1 MKKTIYIIALLIA
14 AFTSIISGN
23 SLQAQGS
30 ALSDTVV
37 MGASYANEI
46 YYSMQNGKILASPR
60 NTWDIAFRTMLRSSS
75 ILTND
80 GSGVVLY
87 TYPKSDTSGWAG
99 MDTTGFK
106 TWTPMYNDVN
116 DWENGA
122 FSRNAKGYP
131 DYGWGIYNSVS
142 HDLNGDSLFIIQ
154 LRDGSLRKLWIK
166 DKHSVQDIYHFR
178 FANLDGTNDHTDTL
192 NLANDLATDFVG
204 FSLET
209 NQRVNF
215 QPPASSWDLVFTKY
229 MSIQPGNVP
238 YPAMAV
244 LSNPDTRSKK
254 FHPVPLTYTNW
265 QVGPWDSL
273 RSSIGWD
280 WKVFSTST
288 MTYKVVDSLV
298 YFIKPVGKDVY
309 KLFFTS
315 FAGGTTGA
323 ISFQQEKVLAFSIN
337 EHSSSGLSVKVYP
350 NPVSDKLNLLVT
362 ANNSGELHIVLSD
375 LSGRQLGA
383 DHPVGLSE
391 GLNQFSIDVTGF
403 KPGVYFLTASTADT
417 KAVTKVIIT
426 R

>member
-1 MKKTIYIIALLIA
+1 MKKTIYSIAILFA
-14 AFTSIISGN
+14 SFTSFFSGN
-23 SLQAQGS
+23 LLHAQGS
-30 ALSDTVV
+30 VVSDTVV

-46 YYSMQNGKILASPR
+46 YYSMTSGKILSSPR
-60 NTWDIAFRTMLRSSS
+60 STWDIAFRTMLRSSS

-87 TYPKSDTSGWAG
+87 TYPKSDTSGWSV

-166 DKHSVQDIYHFR
+166 DKRSVQDIYHFR

-192 NLANDLATDFVG
+192 NLSNDVATDFIG

-215 QPPASSWDLVFTKY
+215 QPPTGNWDVVFTKY

-244 LSNPDTRSKK
+244 LNNPDIRSKK

-265 QVGPWDSL
+265 QVGAWDSL

-280 WKVFSTST
+280 WKTFSTST

-298 YFIKPVGKDVY
+298 YFIEPASKDVY
-309 KLFFTS
+309 KLYFTG
-315 FAGGTTGA
+315 FAGGSTGV
-323 ISFQQEKVLAFSIN
+323 ISFMKEKVLSFGIY
-337 EHSSSGLSVKVYP
+337 EHSLSGLSVKVYP
-350 NPVSDKLNLLVT
+350 NPVSDNLNLLVT
-362 ANNSGELHIVLSD
+362 AENSDELHIVLSD

-383 DHPVGLSE
+383 DHPVRLSE
-391 GLNQFSIDVTGF
+391 GFNQFSIDVTGF
-403 KPGVYFLTASTADT
+403 KPGVYFVTASTANA

>member
-1 MKKTIYIIALLIA
+1 MKKTIYSIAFLIIA
-14 AFTSIISGN
+14 FTAIFSGN
-23 SLQAQGS
+23 LLKAQGS
-30 ALSDTVV
+30 VESDTLV

-46 YYSMQNGKILASPR
+46 YYSMTGGKILSSPR

-106 TWTPMYNDVN
+106 SWTPMYNDPN

-131 DYGWGIYNSVS
+131 DYGWGTYNSVS

-166 DKHSVQDIYHFR
+166 DKRSVLDVYHFR

-192 NLANDLATDFVG
+192 NLSNDVATDFIG

-215 QPPASSWDLVFTKY
+215 QPQANSWDIVFTKY
-229 MSIQPGNVP
+229 MSIQPGGTP

-244 LSNPDTRSKK
+244 LNNPDIRSKK
-254 FHPVPLTYTNW
+254 FHPVPLTYANW
-265 QVGPWDSL
+265 QVNSWDSL

-280 WKVFSTST
+280 WKKIDQSTY
-288 MTYKVVDSLV
+288 TYKIVDSLV
-298 YFIKPVGKDVY
+298 YFIQPASKDVY
-309 KLFFTS
+309 KLYFTS
-315 FAGGTTGA
+315 FAGGSTGVM
-323 ISFQQEKVLAFSIN
+323 SFKIEKVFSSGIN
-337 EHSSSGLSVKVYP
+337 EHTSSGLSLKVYP
-350 NPVSDKLNLLVT
+350 NPVSENMNLIVT
-362 ANNSGELHIVLSD
+362 AKKSDELHIVLSD

-383 DHPVGLSE
+383 DHPGRLEE
-391 GLNQFSIDVTGF
+391 GLNLLTFDVSGI
-403 KPGVYFLTASTADT
+403 KPGVYFVTASMAGT